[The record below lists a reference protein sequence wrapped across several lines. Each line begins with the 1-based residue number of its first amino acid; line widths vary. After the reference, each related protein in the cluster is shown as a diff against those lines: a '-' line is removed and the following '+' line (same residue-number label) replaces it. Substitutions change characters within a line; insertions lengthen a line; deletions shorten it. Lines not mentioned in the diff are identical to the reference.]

1 MTSSEQTQERGD
13 GGRLRMLIAYDGSDA
28 ARAAVRVAGAIF
40 PAAEAVIAHAYDP
53 PARPQRAYAA
63 GAVPNEPLRDSFVE
77 LEREVLDEARA
88 IVEEGQ
94 SRVVE
99 AGLVAEA
106 VLIPARRGIWAELVD
121 AAHERTVDLVVCGSR
136 GRGAVGRALLGSVSS
151 SLLHGGGLPLL
162 IVPAGDYDLS
172 GPIIVGYDGSDG
184 ARDVLATLGRLLP
197 GGGIILVHAW
207 EWPGVDSRTVS
218 GLQASLPEIREIIQ
232 LLENWAEERARE
244 VGEEGRRIA
253 EGHGLAAE
261 AETVETTDGAWR
273 AIASTAEARNAA
285 MIAVGSRGR
294 GRLTSS
300 LLGSVST
307 ALAHNVAR
315 PTLIVRP

>member
-1 MTSSEQTQERGD
+1 
-13 GGRLRMLIAYDGSDA
+13 MLIAYDGSDP
-28 ARAAVRVAGAIF
+28 ARAAVRVAGAVF
-40 PAAEAVIAHAYDP
+40 PGAEAVIAHVYDP
-53 PARPQRAYAA
+53 PPRLQRAYAA
-63 GAVPNEPLRDSFVE
+63 GALPNEPLRDSFAE

-88 IVEEGQ
+88 TAHGGEALAVA
-94 SRVVE
+94 
-99 AGLVAEA
+99 AGLVADT
-106 VLIPARRGIWAELVD
+106 VLIPATRGIWPELVD
-121 AAHERTVDLVVCGSR
+121 AAHERRVDLIVCGSR

-151 SLLHGGGLPLL
+151 SLLHEGGLPLL
-162 IVPAGDYDLS
+162 IVPAGEYDVG
-172 GPIIVGYDGSDG
+172 GPVIVGYDGSDG
-184 ARDVLATLGRLLP
+184 AREVLATLGRLLP
-197 GGGIILVHAW
+197 GGRIVLVHAW
-207 EWPGVDSRTVS
+207 DWPGDDSRAVS

-253 EGHGLAAE
+253 EGHGLTAE

-273 AIASTAEARNAA
+273 AIASTAQARDAA

-307 ALAHNVAR
+307 ALAHNLER
-315 PTLIVRP
+315 PTLIIRP